1 MNRLI
6 LFYIL
11 ITAPFL
17 SGAQE
22 ARDYTRLLEQTHE
35 LRITDSLLFQ
45 PEPASMT
52 PLDSQTIKQW
62 FPQVLPANAAN
73 KFKNRSFALAGKMTG
88 NPQFDLL
95 ILCEEKRKSDS
106 SGTQVVYLVSVKKTG
121 EYIASIK
128 AAVGGSKKKTAY
140 NISSWLY
147 RDLKIVQDSRIQI
160 DDRSYNDMVY
170 YKINNGGRFVSY
182 PRFD

>member
-6 LFYIL
+6 LLYIF
-11 ITAPFL
+11 ITTAFF
-17 SGAQE
+17 SQAQE
-22 ARDYTRLLEQTHE
+22 APDYKRLLESTHE
-35 LRITDSLLFQ
+35 LRIRDSLLFQ
-45 PEPASMT
+45 PEPAQMT
-52 PLDSQTIKQW
+52 PLDSLAIKQF

-73 KFKNRSFALAGKMTG
+73 KFKNRTFALAGKITG
-88 NPQFDLL
+88 NPHFDLL

-128 AAVGGSKKKTAY
+128 AAVGGSRKKTAY

-147 RDLKIVQDSRIQI
+147 HDLKLVQDSRIQI